1 MTLAVGENRVAGG
14 RTKKCPPNVLTSNLV
29 HIIVNLYSFPFVIKE
44 YVCEQLAPMT
54 IMEGRG
60 KHEGTFKDSGK
71 NSKKT
76 SVKEGNRGSTIW
88 RDLYYRCEHCDD
100 AWTVVT
106 CTSLKTVPA
115 PAPALASRRRSGEAE
130 PSPR

>member
-44 YVCEQLAPMT
+44 YVCEQLAPII

-71 NSKKT
+71 NSKKPRSRKGT
-76 SVKEGNRGSTIW
+76 EDPLSGGI
-88 RDLYYRCEHCDD
+88 CIID
-100 AWTVVT
+100 ASIVMI
-106 CTSLKTVPA
+106 L
-115 PAPALASRRRSGEAE
+115 GQ
-130 PSPR
+130 